1 MNIDRPIMHATV
13 LSSIEAR
20 SQAPIG
26 IFDSGVGGL
35 TVLRA
40 IAQRLPQESLLY
52 FGDTARL
59 PYGTRSRTEILQFVR
74 EILTW
79 MQSRGTKMVVMACN
93 TSSALALDCVRDEF
107 EMPILGVI
115 LPAARIASHRGKRIG
130 VIATPATAASRC
142 YTQAMRENNP
152 DAQVW
157 EVGCPE
163 FVPIIEANRIH
174 EPSTAAIVARRLHEL
189 LMHDIDTLVY
199 GCTHY
204 PHLKPVI
211 DTLIPPSITQVD
223 PAVHVAEAIAH
234 DLHLLGLANTAPTA
248 SALPSATVEYCVS
261 DHPMRFASLAAQWLG
276 QVPAVSHITLTPTSA
291 HLTTQHIGKM

>member
-1 MNIDRPIMHATV
+1 MKRDRPMIHPTHSMSLNA
-13 LSSIEAR
+13 LE
-20 SQAPIG
+20 QAPIG

-35 TVLRA
+35 TVLKA
-40 IAQRLPQESLLY
+40 IARRLPHESLLY

-59 PYGTRSRTEILQFVR
+59 PYGTRSQSEIIQFVR

-93 TSSALALDCVRDEF
+93 TSSALALDHVRDEF
-107 EMPILGVI
+107 DLPVLGVI
-115 LPAARIASHRGKRIG
+115 LPAARIAARHGKRIG

-152 DAQVW
+152 AVNVW

-163 FVPIIEANRIH
+163 FVPIIESNRIY
-174 EPSTAAIVARRLHEL
+174 EPETMAIVASRLQEL
-189 LMHDIDTLVY
+189 LLHGIDTLIY

-211 DTLIPPSITQVD
+211 DQILSPSIIQVD

-234 DLHLLGLANTAPTA
+234 ELHILGLANPTAPST
-248 SALPSATVEYCVS
+248 PVVEYYVS
-261 DHPMRFASLAAQWLG
+261 HQPERFGAIATQWLG
-276 QVPAVSHITLTPTSA
+276 HLPQVEQIVLAPPALTSRPV
-291 HLTTQHIGKM
+291 L